1 MKQGENLKKQFD
13 HEKAKHEYLSGKS
26 IKEISAQ
33 FGVKDSTIRSVK
45 LRDGWPKV
53 QRRHATKNKNV
64 ATLQQ
69 KKQEQPTI
77 KGGLTDKQ
85 QLFCELYVTNFNAT
99 QSYITAYGV
108 DYNTANTSGSR
119 LLANDSVRA
128 YIQSLK
134 EIRKQ
139 AIFADETDVVE
150 MYMKIAFASISNYV
164 TFGRREVQAMN
175 QFGPVTQKQKVGEEE
190 VETPVMK
197 TVNYV
202 DIKES
207 PQVDA
212 GVISEISQGKEGV
225 KVKLADKMKA
235 LEWLSKYFMMNPMDK
250 HRVEYDR
257 KKQELDQKEYERRK
271 KSDEEWK

>member
-1 MKQGENLKKQFD
+1 MTGR
-13 HEKAKHEYLSGKS
+13 EKAKREYLGGKS
-26 IKEISAQ
+26 LKTIADETGIKY
-33 FGVKDSTIRSVK
+33 
-45 LRDGWPKV
+45 
-53 QRRHATKNKNV
+53 
-64 ATLQQ
+64 ATLRQWKVRDSWPTVVTNKRHS
-69 KKQEQPTI
+69 KKQCDSVTN
-77 KGGLTDKQ
+77 KGQEKPIVRGKLTDRQ
-85 QLFCELYVTNFNAT
+85 QLFAELYVTNFNAT
-99 QSYITAYGV
+99 QSYLTAFQCAYSTAASQG
-108 DYNTANTSGSR
+108 YRLLSNTA
-119 LLANDSVRA
+119 VRA

-134 EIRKQ
+134 ETKKQ
-139 AIFADETDVVE
+139 ALFADETDVIE
-150 MYMKIAFASISNYV
+150 MYMKIAFANISNYV

-235 LEWLSKYFMMNPMDK
+235 LEWLGKYFMMNPMDK
-250 HRVEYDR
+250 HKVEYDR
-257 KKQELDQKEYERRK
+257 KKQELDQLEYERREK
-271 KSDEEWK
+271 HDESGAW

>member
-1 MKQGENLKKQFD
+1 LTD
-13 HEKAKHEYLSGKS
+13 REKAKREYLGGKS
-26 IKEISAQ
+26 LKKIADELSIKY
-33 FGVKDSTIRSVK
+33 
-45 LRDGWPKV
+45 
-53 QRRHATKNKNV
+53 
-64 ATLQQ
+64 ATLRQWKSREHWPTVVTTKRNTKKQCDNVTNRKQ
-69 KKQEQPTI
+69 KKLTI
-77 KGGLTDKQ
+77 QGKLTDRQ
-85 QLFCELYVTNFNAT
+85 QLFAELYVTNFNAT
-99 QSYITAYGV
+99 QSYLTAFQCAYS
-108 DYNTANTSGSR
+108 TAASQGYR
-119 LLANDSVRA
+119 LLSSTAVRA
-128 YIQSLK
+128 YIQNLK
-134 EIRKQ
+134 ETKRQ

-150 MYMKIAFASISNYV
+150 MYMKIAFSSMSDYV

-190 VETPVMK
+190 IETPVMK

-235 LEWLSKYFMMNPMDK
+235 LEWLGKYFMMNPMDK
-250 HRVEYDR
+250 HKIEYDK